1 MTTTDSPALPHA
13 AETASDLPA
22 RVAARRLSGHT
33 AGLFGADGEG
43 FVTRPIAELEL
54 DLEGIL
60 LPGLAGDRH
69 RGHSRAADARVPWYP
84 RGTRIRNAR
93 QVSILSPDE
102 LAEIARA
109 LEVSEVTPEE
119 IGANLLVEGIPHL
132 SHLPRGTR
140 LHFPSGASLAVE
152 DENAPCRFAGASVA
166 KRNPGRTGL
175 DLAFVT
181 AARHRRGLVAWVER
195 PGRIQAG
202 DPIDV
207 RIPEQWIY

>member
-1 MTTTDSPALPHA
+1 MSAPPSPAEQPA
-13 AETASDLPA
+13 AEQPEWPA
-22 RVAARRLSGHT
+22 RVAARRLSARV
-33 AGLFGADGEG
+33 AGLFVADGDG
-43 FVTRPIAELEL
+43 FVTRPVAELEL

-69 RGHSRAADARVPWYP
+69 RGHSRAADVRVPWYP
-84 RGTRIRNAR
+84 RGTRIRNTR

-102 LAEIARA
+102 LAQIAGA
-109 LEVSEVTPEE
+109 LDVPRVTAEEV
-119 IGANLLVEGIPHL
+119 GANLLVDGLVHL

-166 KRNPGRTGL
+166 KRNPGREGL
-175 DLAFVT
+175 DLAFVK

-195 PGRIQAG
+195 PGKVLPG
-202 DPIDV
+202 EKIDV

>member
-1 MTTTDSPALPHA
+1 MSASHAPAPPQ
-13 AETASDLPA
+13 ASEPPS
-22 RVAARRLSGHT
+22 RVAARRLAAHA
-33 AGLFGADGEG
+33 AGLFVADGED
-43 FVTRPIAELEL
+43 FVTRPVAELEL

-102 LAEIARA
+102 LAEVARA
-109 LEVSEVTPEE
+109 LEVPAVTAEE
-119 IGANLLVEGIPHL
+119 IGANLLVEGLPHL

-152 DENAPCRFAGASVA
+152 DENAPCRVAGASVA
-166 KRNPGRTGL
+166 RRNPGREGL
-175 DLAFVT
+175 DLAFVK

-202 DPIDV
+202 DAIDV